1 MRAPRCH
8 FLALYHFRSI
18 DGLPNRLECAQDI
31 PFGSVN
37 AVYIVRTVASNGG
50 SIGSSGLGFFPVM
63 LCILLGSVAS
73 LVYKLVSLGSMPQ
86 VLCTLECVAASC
98 TLATV
103 IGLDTV
109 QVWSQQHKLIVRNE
123 AIAERARR
131 LQTMESGQEGSSESD
146 DEAIAL
152 S

>member
-1 MRAPRCH
+1 M
-8 FLALYHFRSI
+8 
-18 DGLPNRLECAQDI
+18 
-31 PFGSVN
+31 
-37 AVYIVRTVASNGG
+37 RTVGSNGG
-50 SIGSSGLGFFPVM
+50 SIGSSGLALFPVM

-86 VLCTLECVAASC
+86 VLCTLEWVATSCV
-98 TLATV
+98 LATV
-103 IGLDTV
+103 IGPGLDTV

-123 AIAERARR
+123 AIAERVRR
-131 LQTMESGQEGSSESD
+131 LQTMESGQECSGESD